1 MQSDLKIPSGQHL
14 YKGEQFN
21 FKPYACDLKI
31 NSEHLLSRGIHLAKF
46 GNFEAKGPKDIKR
59 TGMLSLF
66 YFIQSNDKNIPPWQT
81 NIWDRLKIVR
91 NYCRSLSY

>member
-1 MQSDLKIPSGQHL
+1 MQSDLKIPSGHHL

-66 YFIQSNDKNIPPWQT
+66 KVRI
-81 NIWDRLKIVR
+81 KIFPR
-91 NYCRSLSY
+91 GRPISETDSKLSEIIVVL